1 MKQTVG
7 ILLFLFLGTG
17 MIMAQSGTVRGSI
30 FDRDSGEP
38 ISFATVQLS
47 GTSIGATSDLDGF
60 FSIGNVPVGDYRLVA
75 TYIGYDSVSVDI
87 TVGAGKIVNER
98 LVMSEGGIDLVTVNV
113 SAEKAKAQNEVNISS
128 VTLTPKQIRAL
139 PATGGE
145 PDIAQFLSVIP
156 GVISTGDQGGQI
168 YIRGGSPIQN
178 KILLDGTTIYNAF
191 HSIGLFSVF
200 ETEAVRSVEVL
211 TGGFNSEHGGRI
223 SAVVDIKTRE
233 GNKKRFAG
241 KVSASPFLAKALIEG
256 PIIKLKEDTGTSA
269 SFLLTGKR
277 AYIDQTSTALYS
289 NLPDSLGLP
298 YNFTDLY
305 GKFSLVTGNGTKLN
319 AFGFNFEDQANFTN
333 VADIGWSTA
342 GGGINF
348 TLVPASSAMIVGGN
362 LSFSNYQVD
371 LIESDNRPRSSS
383 ISDFLASL
391 DFTYF
396 GRNSEVKYGFQVNA
410 INTDFRFQNIFDNT
424 IEQTS
429 FNTEISAFVNYQHKF
444 GRLIIEPGAR
454 LMYYASLPELSL
466 EPRMGLKYNISDNIR
481 FKFAGGL
488 YTQNLISSVNERDIT
503 NLFVGFL
510 AGPDEQIFQLNTDE
524 LADNKLQRSWHAV
537 AGVEVDVSER
547 LSVNVEPYLK
557 EFSQL
562 ININRNKTEPTDP
575 DYATETGEA
584 YGIDFLIKYNSPS
597 FYFWG
602 TYSLGYV
609 RRDDGEQVYPTIFDR
624 RHNVNLLATYTLGD
638 DREWE
643 FSARWNLGS
652 GFPFTLTQGFYNF
665 NNFNEGLDTEFL
677 TDNPEDVG
685 IIYDERRNAGRL
697 PFYHRLDA
705 SVKRTFTFTKYTK
718 LEVIASVTNLYD
730 RRNIFFFDR
739 VEYDRV
745 DQLPVLPSLGMS
757 LSF

>member
-7 ILLFLFLGTG
+7 IILLMLVSLGAAIAQTG
-17 MIMAQSGTVRGSI
+17 NVRGNI
-30 FDRDSGEP
+30 FDKESGDP
-38 ISFATVQLS
+38 ISFATVILNN
-47 GTSIGATSDLDGF
+47 TDIGATTDLDGF
-60 FSIGNVPVGDYRLVA
+60 FSIGSVPVGDYELVA
-75 TYIGYDSVSVDI
+75 RYIGYDSVAVNI
-87 TVGAGKIVNER
+87 TVGAGKIVYER
-98 LVMSEGGIDLVTVNV
+98 IVMSEGGIELATVNV
-113 SAEKAKAQNEVNISS
+113 SAEKAKAKNEVNISS

-200 ETEAVRSVEVL
+200 ETEAVRSVDVL

-233 GNKKRFAG
+233 GSKKRFGG
-241 KVSASPFLAKALIEG
+241 KVSASPFLAKGLFEG
-256 PIIKLKEDTGTSA
+256 PILKLNEETGTSA
-269 SFLLTGKR
+269 SFILTGKR
-277 AYIDQTSTALYS
+277 GYIDRTSTTLYS

-305 GKFSLVTGNGTKLN
+305 GKVSLVTGNGSKLN

-333 VADIGWSTA
+333 VADIGWTTT
-342 GGGINF
+342 GGGLNF
-348 TLVPASSAMIVGGN
+348 TLIPSSSAMIVGGN
-362 LSFSNYQVD
+362 LSFSDYSVS
-371 LIESDNRPRSSS
+371 LEESDANPRSSK
-383 ISDFLASL
+383 ISNFLASL

-396 GRNSEVKYGFQVNA
+396 GRDNEVKYGFEVNA
-410 INTDFRFQNIFDNT
+410 INTDFRFQNLFGNT

-444 GRLIIEPGAR
+444 GRLIIEPGVR

-466 EPRMGLKYNISDNIR
+466 EPRLGVKYNITDKLR

-488 YTQNLISSVNERDIT
+488 YSQNLISSVNERDIT

-510 AGPDEQIFQLNTDE
+510 TGPGEQIFKLNTDE
-524 LADNKLQRSWHAV
+524 PTDNKLQKAWHAV
-537 AGVEVDVSER
+537 AGVEVDITDR
-547 LSVNVEPYLK
+547 LGINVEPYLK
-557 EFSQL
+557 EFTQL
-562 ININRNKTEPTDP
+562 ININRNKTDARDP

-584 YGIDFLIKYNSPS
+584 YGIDLLVKYNSPS

-609 RRDDGEQVYPTIFDR
+609 RRDDGEQIYPTIFDR
-624 RHNVNLLATYTLGD
+624 RHNVNLLATYTLGN

-665 NNFNEGLDTEFL
+665 NNFNEGLDTQYL
-677 TDNPEDVG
+677 TDNPEDIG
-685 IIYDERRNAGRL
+685 IIYDENRNAGRL
-697 PFYHRLDA
+697 PYYHRLDV
-705 SVKRTFTFTKYTK
+705 SIKRTFTFTKYTK
-718 LEVIASVTNLYD
+718 LEITASVTNVYD

-745 DQLPVLPSLGMS
+745 DQLPVLPSLGAA